1 MNRCDVSEDDTTAA
15 VRALSQ
21 VPAPEIQHNFQ
32 AHANGTMAGAITAT
46 AHDFNQSH
54 LNFASEQMKKQKLKK
69 RQTTVGT
76 SYPLHSNSQMQMPRL
91 DLENVSSKDVKPSAR
106 VNIANQSDMQH
117 PNKSAS
123 VSTKLKNKRKGDHV
137 IGGILFIYSYHFLR
151 IS

>member
-1 MNRCDVSEDDTTAA
+1 MNRCDVSEDETTAA

-21 VPAPEIQHNFQ
+21 VPAPENQHNFQ

-54 LNFASEQMKKQKLKK
+54 LNVASDQMKKQKLKK
-69 RQTTVGT
+69 RQSSVST
-76 SYPLHSNSQMQMPRL
+76 SYSLHSNSQMQMPRL
-91 DLENVSSKDVKPSAR
+91 DLENGSSKDVKPSAR

-123 VSTKLKNKRKGDHV
+123 VSAKLNKRKGDHV
-137 IGGILFIYSYHFLR
+137 IGGMVFIYSCHFLC
-151 IS
+151 IF